1 MNIFSV
7 TFFLFVYLI
16 RTLSNDKKG
25 FCRNSRNFLT
35 AGHIVFFKTLPLAT
49 KEGLFQQICPVYSRE
64 IYFRVYLRKI
74 LKIKIESY

>member
-25 FCRNSRNFLT
+25 FCRNSRSFLT

-64 IYFRVYLRKI
+64 IYFRGLSEKNT
-74 LKIKIESY
+74 KNKD